1 MATSGDLTG
10 SGLLY
15 EGNYTE
21 WRNRIDSLLKVHGVE
36 IDKVSQLIY
45 RDWHGLAEH
54 QKAVKLITDQ
64 VSPALLG
71 RVAAAETRTL
81 EQLLLVLKAV
91 ATPFRFNDL
100 PPELRISVYEYYFG
114 SEIFYIGEDGSWKT
128 LENAWEFMGNVP
140 HPAVPDLLIASR
152 PINSEA
158 LPVFYKVVHPTF
170 DFAPHLLCLG
180 TKPDRSSGLHYI
192 RWWAQ
197 KNLKERNE
205 TMMVTVALEDRLGLT
220 IKFLSNVRAEK
231 KEAWEKHI
239 TSMEVDRKALG
250 LQGEVLI
257 LCFTSR
263 PELWID

>member
-1 MATSGDLTG
+1 MAASDDLTK

-21 WRNRIDSLLKVHGVE
+21 WRDRIDSLLKVYGMD
-36 IDKVSQLIY
+36 IDKISQPAY
-45 RDWHGLAEH
+45 RNRRTLVER
-54 QKAVKLITDQ
+54 QKAAKLISDQ

-71 RVAAAETRTL
+71 RIAATDARDPET
-81 EQLLLVLKAV
+81 LLLSLQAV
-91 ATPFRFNDL
+91 AKPFRFNDL
-100 PPELRISVYEYYFG
+100 PPELRIRIYEYYFG
-114 SEIFYIGEDGSWKT
+114 SRIFYIWEGGSWKT
-128 LENAWEFMGNVP
+128 IETAWEFMGDVP

-158 LPVFYKVVHPTF
+158 LPVYYKIVHPTF
-170 DFAPHLLCLG
+170 DFAPDVISSG
-180 TKPDRSSGLHYI
+180 PKPERSSVLHCI

-197 KNLKERNE
+197 KNLKER
-205 TMMVTVALEDRLGLT
+205 TMMVTVALEDRVGLT
-220 IKFLSNVRAEK
+220 TMFLRDVRSDK

-239 TSMEVDRKALG
+239 ASMEVDRKALG

-257 LCFTSR
+257 LCFTSS